1 MRAQKKK
8 PSNCQ
13 VIIKDFEH
21 MHDNVY
27 WVYCTDID
35 QLSPCEFELHFSS
48 ENITDKLSDAM
59 RWRKVIALADLFRW

>member
-1 MRAQKKK
+1 MRTQEKK
-8 PSNCQ
+8 PSNCR

-35 QLSPCEFELHFSS
+35 KLSSCEFKLHFSS
-48 ENITDKLSDAM
+48 ENIIDRLSDAM
-59 RWRKVIALADLFRW
+59 RWKKVIQLADLYRW